1 MVVEDEGTVR
11 NVATAVLRKQGYETT
26 PAGDAEQALEILQ
39 RSPVDL
45 LITDLHLPG
54 NSGMELLKTVR
65 ADSPTTIVVVMTA
78 FGTVHSAVEA
88 MKAGAYDYLT
98 KPVHSYDLIALV
110 KRALDHHRL
119 IEELDVLRGCLDQR
133 YGFENIIG
141 SSEALL
147 QTLDIAARVASSDV
161 TVTIQGETGTGKE
174 LLAKAIHFR
183 SPRRE
188 RPFVTVNCGAIPR
201 ELIESELFGH
211 VKGSFTGAV
220 THKKGKAETADHG
233 TIFLDEIG
241 EMPLDLQVRVLRLI
255 QEREIEKIG
264 AAGPT
269 KLDVRIIAATH
280 RNLSEMVEAGTFRAD
295 LYYRLMVVPIELP
308 ALRERKEDI
317 PELTRQFFATY
328 KAKHSRTDLTL
339 PSDLLSQFSC
349 YPWPGNVRQLQNAIE
364 RMVLLA
370 KNATITS
377 SDLPEFLH
385 SVQPNHD
392 ALLGSLPEA
401 GISLDAVEKELILR
415 ALQKF
420 GGNQSRAAR
429 FLQVSRRTLAYRLEK
444 YGIGNSPLAISDKE
458 KLLAG
463 D

>member
-1 MVVEDEGTVR
+1 MNNARIMVVEDEDTVR
-11 NVATAVLRKQGYETT
+11 NVATAVLKKQGYETT
-26 PAGDAEQALEILQ
+26 SAGDAEQALEILQ

-65 ADSPTTIVVVMTA
+65 ADSPHTIVVVMTA

-88 MKAGAYDYLT
+88 MKSGAYDYLT
-98 KPVHSYDLIALV
+98 KPVHSYDLLALV
-110 KRALDHHRL
+110 SRALDHHRL
-119 IEELDVLRGCLDQR
+119 IEELDVLRGCLDQK

-141 SSEALL
+141 FSESLMA
-147 QTLDIAARVASSDV
+147 TLDVAARVASSDV
-161 TVTIQGETGTGKE
+161 TVTIHGETGTGKE

-183 SPRRE
+183 SPRRD

-220 THKKGKAETADHG
+220 THKKGKAETADRG

-280 RNLSEMVEAGTFRAD
+280 RNLAEMVKAGSFRAD

-308 ALRERKEDI
+308 PLRDRKEDI
-317 PELTRQFFATY
+317 PELVRQFFKAC
-328 KAKHSRTDLTL
+328 KAKHGRSDLTL
-339 PSDLLSQFSC
+339 PSDLLSQFSG
-349 YPWPGNVRQLQNAIE
+349 YSWPGNVRQLQNAIE

-370 KNATITS
+370 KSTQVTS
-377 SDLPEFLH
+377 SDLPEFLQ
-385 SVQPNHD
+385 SVQPIQD
-392 ALLGSLPEA
+392 AFLGDLPET
-401 GISLDAVEKELILR
+401 GISLDEVQKELIVR

-429 FLQVSRRTLAYRLEK
+429 FLRVSRRTLAYRLEK
-444 YGIGNSPLAISDKE
+444 YGLPDSSLKVLSG
-458 KLLAG
+458 
-463 D
+463 

>member
-1 MVVEDEGTVR
+1 MNSARIMIVEDEDTVR
-11 NVATAVLRKQGYETT
+11 KVATAVLRKQGYETT

-54 NSGMELLKTVR
+54 CSGMELLKTVR
-65 ADSPTTIVVVMTA
+65 ADSPNTIVIVMTA

-110 KRALDHHRL
+110 GRALDHHRL

-133 YGFENIIG
+133 YGFENVIG
-141 SSEALL
+141 SSESLM

-183 SPRRE
+183 SPRRD

-220 THKKGKAETADHG
+220 THKKGKAEIADHG

-280 RNLSEMVEAGTFRAD
+280 RNLAEMVKAGSFRAD

-308 ALRERKEDI
+308 PLRERKEDI
-317 PELTRQFFATY
+317 PELVRQFFAMC
-328 KAKHSRTDLTL
+328 KVKHGRSELTL
-339 PSDLLSQFSC
+339 PPDLVSQFCC
-349 YPWPGNVRQLQNAIE
+349 YSWPGNVRQLQNAIE

-370 KNATITS
+370 KSANISS
-377 SDLPEFLH
+377 SDLPEFLQ
-385 SVQPNHD
+385 SMQPNHE
-392 ALLGSLPEA
+392 ALLRNLPET
-401 GISLDAVEKELILR
+401 GISLDAVEKELIIR

-420 GGNQSRAAR
+420 GGNQTRAAR
-429 FLQVSRRTLAYRLEK
+429 FLHVSRRTLAYRLEK
-444 YGIGNSPLAISDKE
+444 YGIATGPAVSE
-458 KLLAG
+458 
-463 D
+463 

>member
-1 MVVEDEGTVR
+1 MVVEDEDTVR

-54 NSGMELLKTVR
+54 NSGMELLRTVR

-141 SSEALL
+141 SSAALM
-147 QTLDIAARVASSDV
+147 QTLDIASRVASSDV

-280 RNLSEMVEAGTFRAD
+280 RNLGEMVKAGSFRAD

-308 ALRERKEDI
+308 PLRERKEDI
-317 PELTRQFFATY
+317 PELVRQFFEAC
-328 KAKHSRTDLTL
+328 KAKHSRSDLTL
-339 PSDLLSQFSC
+339 PSDLVSQFSG
-349 YPWPGNVRQLQNAIE
+349 YSWPGNVRQLQNAIE

-370 KNATITS
+370 KSAKITS
-377 SDLPEFLH
+377 DDLPDFLE
-385 SVQPNHD
+385 SAQPNNH
-392 ALLGSLPEA
+392 ALLGNLPEA

-444 YGIGNSPLAISDKE
+444 YGLANGPFAVSDQ
-458 KLLAG
+458 
-463 D
+463 